1 MKLFDELAAWW
12 PNIAGPDEYRDE
24 ALFFGRL
31 LRRSVTPR
39 PRTLLDLGSG
49 SGNNAFHLKAQ
60 FELTCVDLSPHMQA
74 VSRKVNPECEHV
86 LGDIRTVRLGKTFDA
101 VFVHDVVAHMTT
113 ARDLMAVMETAY
125 VHCRPGGIALFVP
138 DEMRET
144 FVPSTDHG
152 GYDTDKRS
160 LRYVQWVTDPNPNDS
175 TVLVDF
181 GFLLKDSRGRVR
193 MVHERQ
199 KHGLFARAEWMRML
213 RKAGFTPSIV
223 SDKTIRDVFLGRR
236 RLDSAPLTPG
246 VRNPGRRS
254 ARLTPDMRKRAR
266 RRSAADLRE

>member
-1 MKLFDELAAWW
+1 M
-12 PNIAGPDEYRDE
+12 
-24 ALFFGRL
+24 
-31 LRRSVTPR
+31 
-39 PRTLLDLGSG
+39 
-49 SGNNAFHLKAQ
+49 
-60 FELTCVDLSPHMQA
+60 
-74 VSRKVNPECEHV
+74 
-86 LGDIRTVRLGKTFDA
+86 
-101 VFVHDVVAHMTT
+101 VAHMTT
-113 ARDLMAVMETAY
+113 ARDLMAVMKTAH
-125 VHCRPGGIALFVP
+125 VHCRPGGAALFVP

-152 GYDTDKRS
+152 GYDTEKRS
-160 LRYVQWVTDPNPNDS
+160 LRYVQWVTDPDPKDT
-175 TVLVDF
+175 TVQVDF

-199 KHGLFARAEWMRML
+199 NHGLFARAEWMRML
-213 RKAGFTPSIV
+213 RRAGFTPSIV